1 MSAKELENIEVYKE
15 KLNALKAADSILD
28 TIYGTLPNIAVDDYA
43 TLKNYFYH
51 QIQIYEQLLKDK
63 KE

>member
-1 MSAKELENIEVYKE
+1 MKK

-28 TIYGTLPNIAVDDYA
+28 TIYGTLPSTAVDDYA

-51 QIQIYEQLLKDK
+51 QIHIYEQLLKDK